1 MTELTKKQ
9 LAAIQ
14 RVINRCERRY
24 AVANDPYSG
33 EIFTDDGICVTDG
46 YIAIYYPESQNL
58 KKNEKIDKIAM
69 QKMMSY
75 KEKFFGYHGYIVN
88 EPFDMKLYDHPQT
101 WLKTQMEEAP
111 VVVCQNG
118 DGIDLTARYG
128 KWPLDCYKARFI
140 RKDIIDACEAVGK
153 NAACYLV
160 KSENGIVSM
169 LVAQCIN
176 GKLQK
181 DEVCACIMP
190 VRVREW

>member
-1 MTELTKKQ
+1 MTKLTKKQ

-24 AVANDPYSG
+24 AVGNDPYSG

-69 QKMMSY
+69 QKMMSC
-75 KEKFFGYHGYIVN
+75 KEKFFGYQGYIVN

-101 WLKTQMEEAP
+101 WLKTQMAEAP
-111 VVVCQNG
+111 IVSCTNG

-128 KWPLDCYKARFI
+128 KWPLDCYKARFV

-160 KSENGIVSM
+160 RNENGIVAM
-169 LVAQCIN
+169 LVAQFVD

-181 DEVCACIMP
+181 DEVCACVMP
-190 VRVREW
+190 VRVKEW